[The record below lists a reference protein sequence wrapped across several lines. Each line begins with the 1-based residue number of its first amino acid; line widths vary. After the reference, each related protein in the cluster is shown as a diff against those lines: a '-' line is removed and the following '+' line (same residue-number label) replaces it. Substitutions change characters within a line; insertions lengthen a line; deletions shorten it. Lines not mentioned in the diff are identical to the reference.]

1 MKGSKTN
8 SGSGLDRKLSMSD
21 ASSVLTLPCSEAL
34 SAGTKKAFLKNK
46 RVLVTGATGFLGS
59 VLAAKLQALEAIV
72 VAVDRAPI
80 PPKKLRAHS
89 LEWHQGDCSHADF
102 MSRIVSGCEVVFSL
116 SGRCGHWDS
125 VLDPMGDIAANT
137 LAPLTVLEACKK
149 WAPSAHVIYA
159 GTRQVYGRCT
169 ALPVKEDHPVAP
181 LDPNGIHKMTSEL
194 HHLLYYKQHN
204 IRTTVLR
211 LTNTYG
217 PTMRLAQPGNSFLGE
232 WIQRLLCGQDLV
244 VYGDG
249 SQLRDLNYAEDA
261 VDAFVR
267 VASCPN
273 IAAGEVF
280 NLGGGAARSLFEIAS
295 LLIET
300 SKTGSRVRMEPYP
313 SGLQSIAIGSYT
325 ADITKIRNNLG
336 WTPQIS
342 LDEGLSMTWD
352 ALSALRH
359 GTSQRPTG

>member
-1 MKGSKTN
+1 MN
-8 SGSGLDRKLSMSD
+8 E
-21 ASSVLTLPCSEAL
+21 ASSVVTLPGPEAF
-34 SAGTKKAFLKNK
+34 SADTEKAFFKNK

-59 VLAAKLQALEAIV
+59 ALAAKLQALEAIV

-102 MSRIVSGCEVVFSL
+102 MARIVSGCEVVFSL

-137 LAPLTVLEACKK
+137 LAPLTVLEACRK

-159 GTRQVYGRCT
+159 GTRQVYGRCIT
-169 ALPVKEDHPVAP
+169 LPVKEDHPLAP
-181 LDPNGIHKMTSEL
+181 LDPNGVHKMTSEL

-204 IRTTVLR
+204 LRTTVLR

-217 PTMRLAQPGNSFLGE
+217 PTMRLAPPGHSFLGE
-232 WIQRLLCGQDLV
+232 WIRRLLSAQDLV

-267 VASCPN
+267 VASYPN
-273 IAAGEVF
+273 TATGEVF
-280 NLGGGAARSLFEIAS
+280 NLGGGEARSLFEIAR

-300 SKTGSRVRMEPYP
+300 SKTGSKVRMEKYP
-313 SGLQSIAIGSYT
+313 TGLQRIAIGSYRADT
-325 ADITKIRNNLG
+325 AKIRTRLG
-336 WTPQIS
+336 WTPQIR
-342 LDEGLSMTWD
+342 LEEGLRMTWD
-352 ALSALRH
+352 ALSELRQ
-359 GTSQRPTG
+359 GTPQRRIE